1 MIHSRKW
8 SSCWD
13 RCGKQGPI
21 RPHSSS
27 FRRMCRKDSL
37 RKKMGEVTRKTEHSS
52 SSAYGVRQ
60 HIKKNPLIQC
70 AGQMFPAHVFTG
82 NSHLLPSQMT
92 GQLMEEA
99 QKRLPC
105 PPLLTGSNGNHTTLP
120 RTPPAPAQATHLN
133 FMQIPTPSSLITWQ
147 KRFISE
153 QPIAKDV
160 GFNKKW
166 LQPGSWGQQDSGQT
180 GAATKQQLL
189 LPAHV
194 EITALTIKISFKS
207 HWSTRCNIF
216 GCDIRAEEGSITL
229 HGRCGLDKQGNP
241 KPVRWS
247 FSTAISRPWT
257 GTHQPQIKY
266 HIFLK
271 LRYSLALSLSRILF
285 HIYFCM
291 LLLLFLRKNR
301 FILIWGKK
309 CTWVPKTHFAVAASS
324 LLQKQRTY
332 QKEERKNNIQE
343 DTWKQFFS

>member
-92 GQLMEEA
+92 GQLMEGA
-99 QKRLPC
+99 QKHLPC

-133 FMQIPTPSSLITWQ
+133 FMQIPTPSSLITRQ

-257 GTHQPQIKY
+257 GTHQPQIQISHLPEIKVLTSTQSFQNFIS
-266 HIFLK
+266 H
-271 LRYSLALSLSRILF
+271 
-285 HIYFCM
+285 
-291 LLLLFLRKNR
+291 LFLY
-301 FILIWGKK
+301 
-309 CTWVPKTHFAVAASS
+309 AASS
-324 LLQKQRTY
+324 VPKKESVYTHLGKKMHLSTKNSFCSGSKQPPSKTKNLPKRGK
-332 QKEERKNNIQE
+332 KE
-343 DTWKQFFS
+343 